1 MSTLRTH
8 LGRLHRQRRPRT
20 AHPGSA
26 HRTHGAGRSGVDH
39 RVSAQPSHSFS
50 PVVTGLR

>member
-8 LGRLHRQRRPRT
+8 LARLHRQRRPRP
-20 AHPGSA
+20 AYPSSA
-26 HRTHGAGRSGVDH
+26 ARTHGAVRVGAAHS
-39 RVSAQPSHSFS
+39 VSAQPSHSFS